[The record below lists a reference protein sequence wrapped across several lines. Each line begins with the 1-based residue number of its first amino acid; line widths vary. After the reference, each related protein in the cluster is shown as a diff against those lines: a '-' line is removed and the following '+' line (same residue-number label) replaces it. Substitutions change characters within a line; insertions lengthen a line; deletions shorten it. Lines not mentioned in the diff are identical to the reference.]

1 MAVRILLVDDH
12 ALVREGIKRLLV
24 GDHSICGE
32 ASDGLEA
39 IQRVR
44 ELKPDLVLMD
54 ISMPN
59 MNGIEATKQ
68 IRKQAPDIKIILL
81 SMHDSAQI
89 AEQGKQAGADAYV
102 VKASS
107 AAELQKTIKSVMK
120 LL

>member
-24 GDHSICGE
+24 GDYSICGE

-39 IQRVR
+39 IQKVR

-68 IRKQAPDIKIILL
+68 IRKQSPTSKL
-81 SMHDSAQI
+81 SYSRC
-89 AEQGKQAGADAYV
+89 
-102 VKASS
+102 
-107 AAELQKTIKSVMK
+107 TIPHR
-120 LL
+120 

>member
-1 MAVRILLVDDH
+1 MAARILLVDDH
-12 ALVREGIKRLLV
+12 ALVREGIKQLLV
-24 GDHSICGE
+24 DYSVCGE

-39 IQRVR
+39 IQKVL

-68 IRKQAPDIKIILL
+68 IRKQAPEIKIILL
-81 SMHDSAQI
+81 SMHDSVQI

-107 AAELQKTIKSVMK
+107 AAELQKTIKSVMNIP
-120 LL
+120 